1 MADEIKVSYDKGDL
15 RAITRSFKAMDDQA
29 IKQAQTVSFKLA
41 DLLRGKIVQSASGRY
56 KSTKVAERVAQGA
69 KASKSS
75 KIGELKIGFASQRF
89 SGGGSTQSLWGG
101 IEFGSKR
108 WKQFPLWNKQGY
120 FIYPT
125 LRANQKE
132 LVREWEQSFDA
143 ILKEYD

>member
-1 MADEIKVSYDKGDL
+1 MADLKVSYDQSEL
-15 RAITRSFKAMDDQA
+15 RAITRSFKAMDEQA
-29 IKQAQTVSFKLA
+29 AIQAKETSFRLVEF
-41 DLLRGKIVQSASGRY
+41 LRSQIISAAGGRTKSGA
-56 KSTKVAERVAQGA
+56 VARGTAEGSKTA
-69 KASKSS
+69 KSS

-89 SGGGSTQSLWGG
+89 SGGGSTQDLWGG

-108 WKQFPLWNKQGY
+108 YKQFPLWNKQGY

-132 LVREWEQSFDA
+132 LVRQWEESFDK